1 MRIAIFGLGFVGTV
15 TGACFAIQGHKV
27 VGVDINMEKV
37 KAVNQGKSPIIEREL
52 DQRSLRRIE
61 RERRA
66 EEDRL
71 GLK

>member
-1 MRIAIFGLGFVGTV
+1 MPEEKKIKTIS
-15 TGACFAIQGHKV
+15 
-27 VGVDINMEKV
+27 INGGEVISFDKFMD
-37 KAVNQGKSPIIEREL
+37 IIEREL